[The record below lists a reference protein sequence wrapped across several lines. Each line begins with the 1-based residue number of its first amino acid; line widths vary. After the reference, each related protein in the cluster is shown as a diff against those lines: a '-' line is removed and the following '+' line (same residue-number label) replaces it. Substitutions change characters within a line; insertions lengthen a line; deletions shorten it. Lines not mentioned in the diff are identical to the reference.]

1 MQGSGPQGLKTY
13 ALSLSDDAAT
23 RDDAARR
30 NERRFRTALGSVVDP
45 VAVVTAVTRS
55 PESREIVDFV
65 VSFANGRP
73 GSPRVGTLV
82 SNLGSSNAARL
93 LAHYRRVLIDGRELV
108 LEAVHQPGEDGGRYF
123 DIRATRLDAA
133 EVIATWRDVT
143 DRVQAQATLEERS
156 LHDPLTGLANR
167 HLLLD
172 RFRVAVDNLDRQ
184 PGAVVVLHIDLD
196 RFKDINDTYGHSV
209 GDDVLAEVGRRLD
222 SLVDSP
228 DTAARLAGDEFVIVT
243 AARAARRGATGVTG
257 VATRL
262 ADQVSEAIGE
272 VIRLPE
278 HDDATLQLS
287 VSIGIAVTTS
297 PESEPEQLL
306 LQADRAMF
314 EAKRRGRRRYEV
326 FRQSLSTTAN
336 ERLRIE
342 QDARDAVANGWLRL
356 QYQPVIDLNTGRL
369 SGAEALLRI
378 AHPERG
384 MLRPG
389 SFIDV
394 LEDSDLILPIGGW
407 VLTEACR
414 QLGRWQEIAGIGDF
428 SMAVNVSGR
437 QASDRALT
445 GHALEAAA
453 AAGIDP
459 SRLCLEM
466 TERVLFDADDS
477 VVADLRK
484 LTSQG
489 VRIALDDFGTGYAS
503 LSYLQRFPVS
513 ALKIDRSFVTG
524 IGITT
529 TDTAIV
535 DSIVALA
542 RALNLDVVAE
552 GVETEAQLEQLLDHE
567 CAKGQ
572 GYYFAPPLDAIDFEE
587 ALLAQSGQIGQ

>member
-1 MQGSGPQGLKTY
+1 MQDGGPQGLKTY
-13 ALSLSDDAAT
+13 ALSLTNDPAT

-30 NERRFRTALGSVVDP
+30 SERRFRTALASMVDA

-55 PESREIVDFV
+55 SDSREIIDFV

-73 GSPRVGTLV
+73 GSPRVGTLLSNFGV
-82 SNLGSSNAARL
+82 SNFGSSNAAGL
-93 LAHYRRVLIDGRELV
+93 VDHYRTVLRDGRELV
-108 LEAVHQPGEDGGRYF
+108 LEAVHQPGPDGGRYF
-123 DIRATRLDAA
+123 DIRAARLDSA

-143 DRVQAQATLEERS
+143 ERVQAEAALEERS

-172 RFRVAVDNLDRQ
+172 RFRAAVDNLDRH
-184 PGAVVVLHIDLD
+184 PGAIVVLHIDLD
-196 RFKDINDTYGHSV
+196 RFKDINDAYGHSV
-209 GDDVLAEVGRRLD
+209 GDVVLAEVGRRLD

-228 DTAARLAGDEFVIVT
+228 DMAARLAGDEFVIVT

-262 ADQVSEAIGE
+262 ADQVSEVIGE

-278 HDDATLQLS
+278 HDDATVQLS

-297 PESEPEQLL
+297 PHSEPEQLL

-369 SGAEALLRI
+369 GGAEALLRI
-378 AHPERG
+378 AHPDRG
-384 MLRPG
+384 LLRPG

-394 LEDSDLILPIGGW
+394 IEDSDLILPIGDW
-407 VLTEACR
+407 VLAEACR
-414 QLGRWQEIAGIGDF
+414 QLGRWQEIPRIGKF

-445 GHALEAAA
+445 GHALEAARPQA
-453 AAGIDP
+453 SIPAG
-459 SRLCLEM
+459 
-466 TERVLFDADDS
+466 
-477 VVADLRK
+477 
-484 LTSQG
+484 
-489 VRIALDDFGTGYAS
+489 
-503 LSYLQRFPVS
+503 S
-513 ALKIDRSFVTG
+513 AWR
-524 IGITT
+524 
-529 TDTAIV
+529 
-535 DSIVALA
+535 
-542 RALNLDVVAE
+542 
-552 GVETEAQLEQLLDHE
+552 
-567 CAKGQ
+567 
-572 GYYFAPPLDAIDFEE
+572 
-587 ALLAQSGQIGQ
+587 